1 MASTALA
8 TDAHDRATE
17 PSALRPFANAP
28 AVLVVDCD
36 PETLLRCTAMLDE
49 LGYPHF
55 SVSSARQALEL
66 LAITPAIQI
75 MLANVHMP
83 SIDGIALI
91 EEVRARICDVRPIA
105 MVMLANQVTAELAVK
120 GMHLEVVDLLTKPFG
135 LEPYSAAL
143 RRAVRYLASRR
154 SSSDRA
160 ETTDFGHHLT
170 RLLAV
175 LEGNHGGPRGEG
187 RASDKDI
194 AATLRCLIHSRSLR
208 TRFFPSDL
216 FADPAWDILL
226 DLTRAH
232 FDKQDVSVS
241 SVCIAASVPM
251 STALRWVR
259 QMTDAGLLQRWTD
272 PRDRRRD
279 LIALTDKTRVHMMEY
294 LTLVYGML
302 KKV

>member
-8 TDAHDRATE
+8 IEVHDPAVL
-17 PSALRPFANAP
+17 AFANTP
-28 AVLVVDCD
+28 AVLVVDSD
-36 PETLLRCTAMLDE
+36 PDSLLRCTTMLNE
-49 LGYPHF
+49 LGYQHF
-55 SVSSARQALEL
+55 GVASARQALEL
-66 LAITPAIQI
+66 LATTPAIQI

-83 SIDGIALI
+83 SMDGIALI
-91 EEVRARICDVRPIA
+91 EEVRARICEVRPIA
-105 MVMLANQVTAELAVK
+105 MVMLTDKVTAELAVK
-120 GMHLEVVDLLTKPFG
+120 GMHLEAVDLLTKPFG

-143 RRAVRYLASRR
+143 RRAIRYLANRR
-154 SSSDRA
+154 SSGDPGGMTNFS
-160 ETTDFGHHLT
+160 HHLT

-175 LEGNHGGPRGEG
+175 LEGTQGAQRTEG
-187 RASDKDI
+187 RASDKEI
-194 AATLRCLIHSRSLR
+194 AATLRCLINSRSLR
-208 TRFFPSDL
+208 SRFFPSDM

-232 FDKQDVSVS
+232 FDSQDVSVS

-279 LIALTDKTRVHMMEY
+279 LIALTDKTRVNMMEY
-294 LTLVYGML
+294 LTLVHAQL